1 MAQKKDIRSDNTY
14 LISQD
19 TTDNPK
25 LGAKILSD
33 GRESLFL
40 DYYFGYRMVYNERL
54 DKEVAKKDRRREFLK
69 LYLWQAPR
77 TPAERQQNKET
88 LELAKKIRFE
98 CEQQYNLDRDG
109 YRLSSKQDKNLY
121 VFWSNFIDDAKVADK
136 RLLRSALQN
145 FQRYVSEEHPQFAS
159 RIEAKNLTRELMQG
173 FAHFIEDTHKGE
185 GVRTYWQRFKRL
197 VNYAVEKKV
206 IRESPCK
213 GIKVAST
220 NDILSKDIL
229 SRDELQKLFA
239 THYEKESET
248 IRRAFALTCFTGIRY
263 CDVKRLTYK
272 NIDYSNKLLTFRQ
285 SKVKHDSSVSGV
297 PIPLNDMLLAVIG
310 EKPKGVRDTDLVFED
325 LPSLEACLKALK
337 HWTKRAGIDK
347 RITWHSGRHSFATN
361 LLSNGANI
369 KVVSELLGH
378 SSLKFTQKYVR
389 AMDEQKRAAID
400 SLPQIDITN
409 I

>member
-1 MAQKKDIRSDNTY
+1 MNLPGISDDLFIRDKVPMTKEEIRV
-14 LISQD
+14 L
-19 TTDNPK
+19 TMCK
-25 LGAKILSD
+25 AKIRPDSIIWDIGAGTGSLS
-33 GRESLFL
+33 
-40 DYYFGYRMVYNERL
+40 
-54 DKEVAKKDRRREFLK
+54 
-69 LYLWQAPR
+69 
-77 TPAERQQNKET
+77 
-88 LELAKKIRFE
+88 
-98 CEQQYNLDRDG
+98 
-109 YRLSSKQDKNLY
+109 
-121 VFWSNFIDDAKVADK
+121 
-136 RLLRSALQN
+136 
-145 FQRYVSEEHPQFAS
+145 
-159 RIEAKNLTRELMQG
+159 IEAAMLAPQG
-173 FAHFIEDTHKGE
+173 R
-185 GVRTYWQRFKRL
+185 V
-197 VNYAVEKKV
+197 YAVEKKV

-347 RITWHSGRHSFATN
+347 RITWH
-361 LLSNGANI
+361 L
-369 KVVSELLGH
+369 
-378 SSLKFTQKYVR
+378 
-389 AMDEQKRAAID
+389 
-400 SLPQIDITN
+400 
-409 I
+409 